1 MMTLE
6 QPTVWPSLGEAAEI
20 LDISKSTLSR
30 ACHSQQL
37 PYTVVG
43 FGKGRYALSP
53 KAIFTA
59 WRTCPRVSRDEVL
72 TGLARVIAKH
82 THESVDVLIV
92 KLRPFAEAESAD
104 TSTAD
109 PKLEQYDRSIQE
121 ISRLRHEL
129 RSNPDQ
135 LMGQIHF
142 MRPGSPPQD
151 AVIRFAATSKSEPM
165 PVDEEAWA
173 DFGGNW

>member
-1 MMTLE
+1 MTLE

-30 ACHSQQL
+30 ACHSQRL

-43 FGKGRYALSP
+43 FGKGKYALSP
-53 KAIFTA
+53 TAIFTA

-82 THESVDVLIV
+82 THESIDVLIAR
-92 KLRPFAEAESAD
+92 LRPFAEAESAD
-104 TSTAD
+104 ASAID
-109 PKLEQYDRSIQE
+109 PKLEQYDRSIEE
-121 ISRLRHEL
+121 ISRIRREL
-129 RSNPDQ
+129 RSNPDR
-135 LMGQIHF
+135 LMEQIRF
-142 MRPGSPPQD
+142 TQPGSPPQD
-151 AVIRFAATSKSEPM
+151 AVIRFAATSTSEPM
-165 PVDEEAWA
+165 PADEEAWA